1 MAQHLKH
8 YGLEGTFVLESGE
21 TLEIDEKGA
30 RQGEPVTV
38 GRVCIDSGTLD
49 EVVEDL
55 VIRDRRHLS
64 EDGFVLPII
73 AIDKH
78 TGKPEGLPEIVS
90 RGFMSMEDSSEV
102 LQEARQVVMRTLDS
116 STAEERGDWGVM
128 QEKIRADLKRYL
140 SKQTQ
145 RRPLIMPVIL
155 EV

>member
-1 MAQHLKH
+1 LQKS
-8 YGLEGTFVLESGE
+8 FVLESGD
-21 TLEIDEKGA
+21 TLMIDKDGA
-30 RQGEPVTV
+30 VRGEQVPV

-49 EVVEDL
+49 EVVEDI

-73 AIDKH
+73 AINKH
-78 TGKPEGLPEIVS
+78 TGKSEGLPEIVS
-90 RGFMSMEDSSEV
+90 RGFMSLEDSAEV
-102 LQEARQVVMRTLDS
+102 LQNARQVVMRTLES

-128 QEKIRADLKRYL
+128 QEKIRADLKRFL
-140 SKQTQ
+140 TKNTS